1 VPSREIWSRSARAD
15 FVNHISCKTPEQ
27 NVDREAAR
35 SLPIILIHFETG
47 GMNSRVCLFG
57 KTPRG
62 RVPQRTMSRTSG

>member
-47 GMNSRVCLFG
+47 GMR
-57 KTPRG
+57 
-62 RVPQRTMSRTSG
+62 